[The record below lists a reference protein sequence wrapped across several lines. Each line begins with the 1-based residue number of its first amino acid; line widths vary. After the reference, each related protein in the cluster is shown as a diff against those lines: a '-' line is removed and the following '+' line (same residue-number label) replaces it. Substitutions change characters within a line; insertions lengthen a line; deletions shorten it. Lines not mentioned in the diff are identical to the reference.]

1 MQGGAETGFKHV
13 LPEEYR
19 PRLLHFSGKRKIE
32 VKEVSQMQKK
42 TEIYTIIGQREIT
55 PRRYMC
61 FFPISLYQIILTMHN
76 IKQREITPR
85 SYFGIFEFLSIKLFC
100 L

>member
-32 VKEVSQMQKK
+32 VKEVSQMYKNLK
-42 TEIYTIIGQREIT
+42 YTQYNTKRDNSNKLHLH
-55 PRRYMC
+55 
-61 FFPISLYQIILTMHN
+61 FHISTYQII
-76 IKQREITPR
+76 
-85 SYFGIFEFLSIKLFC
+85 C

>member
-32 VKEVSQMQKK
+32 VKEVSQMYKNQK
-42 TEIYTIIGQREIT
+42 YTQTKRD
-55 PRRYMC
+55 
-61 FFPISLYQIILTMHN
+61 N
-76 IKQREITPR
+76 
-85 SYFGIFEFLSIKLFC
+85 SIKER
-100 L
+100 